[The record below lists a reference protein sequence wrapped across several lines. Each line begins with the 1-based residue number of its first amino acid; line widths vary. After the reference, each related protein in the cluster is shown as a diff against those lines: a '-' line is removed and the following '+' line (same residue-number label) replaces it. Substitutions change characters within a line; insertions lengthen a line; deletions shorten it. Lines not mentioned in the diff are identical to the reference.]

1 MGKKKT
7 HILRYS
13 TYALIG
19 ILCLGGGVLYA
30 RFQKEWTKG
39 VLPNQLWSQIIN
51 GITNSNTP
59 PSMSPE
65 KIQARIDQLELE
77 IVEETN
83 DPDRALQLRREVQN
97 LRTQLQT
104 ASEIK

>member
-13 TYALIG
+13 SYALIG

-30 RFQKEWTKG
+30 RFQKEWTKW
-39 VLPNQLWSQIIN
+39 VIPSQLWSQFIN
-51 GITNSNTP
+51 VVTNSNTT

-65 KIQARIDQLELE
+65 KIQARIDQLDLE

-83 DPDRALQLRREVQN
+83 DPVRALQLRREVQN
-97 LRTQLQT
+97 LRTQLKT